1 MKKPY
6 NKKKRA
12 RVLLVA
18 ILLAIAVCA
27 GALACFNAT
36 LKRGEKNKTRES
48 VAEWTQQNARLLQ
61 YKMDRYYDT
70 LENVDRSVQNLPMNS
85 QETQKKIGRNF
96 PTEDTHFICIRALDL
111 EGKNPEFTGSWKDQ
125 QYFKDSLA
133 GNRGIGKNGSTYK
146 SGVVLSVP
154 VYDNSDQV
162 KGVICGV
169 LSPDSLNIFTD
180 SEEAMERRDLYVTDK
195 DGTYIVK
202 QDYEGVSGD
211 NLYTDLSG
219 RELSV
224 KLENIRFR
232 VSQNMKVCFSAAKTE
247 DDVARE
253 YAIVQ
258 ANGQKLNVVTVMKE
272 KTVLETSTYYQKYLY
287 LLIFQLI
294 MAVLVVVWIYLRM
307 IRDDRIYIK
316 NLNKRLELSEETYRV
331 TARNND
337 VCIFTYDVET
347 GLIQFLNEKYK
358 ELGLGQAQLS
368 IPVLMK
374 KIQEI
379 NPSTC
384 AEIEVILKSVDDK
397 LPNFEHKF
405 VLWSGGRKRY
415 LHVLTT
421 NIFDN
426 MGKVARMVGS
436 IEDITTNESDP
447 LTGVLRR
454 AAGIEQ
460 IEQILLTSP
469 GVGRVHAFMIA
480 DLDNFKSLNDKL
492 GHMWGDRALQDVA
505 KIMKNDCRPRDVIC
519 RLGGDEFVLFLQNLP
534 EREVES
540 FAEGLSRR
548 LHLTYSDGSQS
559 VSITASMGI
568 ILAGRSETSFQELY
582 ARADKEL
589 YEVKRTGK
597 GTWHIKE

>member
-1 MKKPY
+1 M
-6 NKKKRA
+6 
-12 RVLLVA
+12 A
-18 ILLAIAVCA
+18 ILLAIAVCV

-70 LENVDRSVQNLPMNS
+70 LENVARLVQNLPMNS

-96 PTEDTHFICIRALDL
+96 PTEDTNFICIRALDL
-111 EGKNPEFTGSWKDQ
+111 EGKNPEFIGSWKNQ

-133 GNRGIGKNGSTYK
+133 GNRGIGKNGSAYK

-154 VYDNSDQV
+154 VYDNSDQI

-180 SEEAMERRDLYVTDK
+180 SEEDRER
-195 DGTYIVK
+195 
-202 QDYEGVSGD
+202 
-211 NLYTDLSG
+211 

-224 KLENIRFR
+224 KLKNIRFR

-287 LLIFQLI
+287 LLSFQLI

-469 GVGRVHAFMIA
+469 GVGRVHAFMIV